1 MYTTKNNRLI
11 KRQLDREKEEEVG
24 IGLCL
29 QLRLIYRYIDS
40 KIEWSRRR

>member
-1 MYTTKNNRLI
+1 MYTTYDNRLI
-11 KRQLDREKEEEVG
+11 ERQLDREEEEVG
-24 IGLCL
+24 TDLCL